1 MPTPAAIAPR
11 RMPSLARAAGL
22 VAMALAA
29 VGIAGC
35 FDSDDKGLRAAP
47 VGTTGDTT
55 GIVDPSTSTGLPPR
69 PPIDDGGNGTCK
81 QSLGCLQNCIGSIQQ
96 QLLMEVP
103 ELDLSCFLE
112 CDEELSIEQAVLLI
126 DLFDCAFQHCQTTED
141 DEGNIFCPEA
151 SSTGSGTTGSDS
163 GSSTTAE
170 PPPPEDPGLFDP
182 CTQCLF
188 LTVNDD
194 TEPDC
199 ADLRNM
205 CQ

>member
-1 MPTPAAIAPR
+1 MPTPP
-11 RMPSLARAAGL
+11 ARVAGL
-22 VAMALAA
+22 ALSALAA
-29 VGIAGC
+29 LTGMVSLASC

-55 GIVDPSTSTGLPPR
+55 GSIDPGTSTGLPPR

-96 QLLMEVP
+96 QLLMELP

-126 DLFDCAFQHCQTTED
+126 DLFDCAFAHCQSTADE
-141 DEGNIFCPEA
+141 EGNIFCPEEGA
-151 SSTGSGTTGSDS
+151 GSTGSGS
-163 GSSTTAE
+163 GSGSGSGTTAE

-188 LTVNDD
+188 LTVNADD
-194 TEPDC
+194 EPDC
-199 ADLRNM
+199 AELRNM